1 MNKFIEAELFS
12 IDKLIPHPNNP
23 RYIDEHKYTELK
35 NSISESSWM
44 MQIRPVIIDENNL
57 ILCGNMRYKACIE
70 LGYIEIWTKQYSDFT
85 QEEKQELILK
95 DNISSGDWDLEAL
108 EKDWTNTAYK
118 KWLGSQPVSYDDLD
132 YEDLVLDLDTMEGN
146 VKRSIHLKINKHEQ
160 EITDMIKSLRDKGVY
175 IGKVFI
181 DALSNEKSRPN
192 TNKA

>member
-1 MNKFIEAELFS
+1 MDKLIEAKLVS

-35 NSISESSWM
+35 QSILEASWM

-57 ILCGNMRYKACIE
+57 ILCGNMRHKACLDI
-70 LGYIEIWTKQYSDFT
+70 GYTDIWTKQYKDFT
-85 QEEKQELILK
+85 DKEKQELILK

-108 EKDWTNTAYK
+108 ENKWTNTAYK
-118 KWLGSQPVSYDDLD
+118 KWMGTQSVSYDDLD

-160 EITDMIKSLRDKGVY
+160 EITDIKTLRDKGVY

-181 DALSNEKSRPN
+181 DALSNEKIRPN